1 MKRLVL
7 STLIAAITASS
18 VLAVAGSASADNWRR
33 RHYDHHYDHYYD
45 HHRHHHN
52 NGSAIAGGLA
62 AGVIGGLIGG
72 AIVNNSGPR
81 YIDPP
86 PPPPPRCW
94 FEDRRVPNAYD
105 GGWHRESIRVCR

>member
-7 STLIAAITASS
+7 STLIAVTTASS
-18 VLAVAGSASADNWRR
+18 VLTVAGSASADNWHR
-33 RHYDHHYDHYYD
+33 RHYDYH
-45 HHRHHHN
+45 HHHN
-52 NGSAIAGGLA
+52 GNGNAIAGGLA

-72 AIVNNSGPR
+72 AIVNSSGPR

-105 GGWHRESIRVCR
+105 GGWHMESIRVCR

>member
-1 MKRLVL
+1 MNRLIHSAV
-7 STLIAAITASS
+7 AVA
-18 VLAVAGSASADNWRR
+18 LAVGSVAASTGSAMAQWRDNRPPPP
-33 RHYDHHYDHYYD
+33 RHY
-45 HHRHHHN
+45 HHHD

-62 AGVIGGLIGG
+62 AGVIGGIIGG
-72 AIVNNSGPR
+72 AIVNSGGPR

-105 GGWHRESIRVCR
+105 GGWHMESMRVCQ